1 MPVMVSTQLVEIDEE
16 GRYWLFQDA
25 VYCADTGQLV
35 HMPKTV
41 AHCQARS
48 SEWQVKLHQAAANTG
63 SEELQAFSCSS
74 VDALMRLFLVIDLNT

>member
-1 MPVMVSTQLVEIDEE
+1 MDPTSPAAVSTPEPQMPVMVSTQLVEIDEE

-63 SEELQAFSCSS
+63 SEELQAFSC
-74 VDALMRLFLVIDLNT
+74 R